1 MNQFRFSPIRSKE
14 AMLQALEY
22 IHIQSFRLCYENIGR
37 ILPVAG
43 NIGIFCHYQDE
54 FEYLTGLRKE
64 LTENRNWNNKYFKL
78 HVPIVMK
85 AHDSIPQTTYTYL
98 YIRRP
103 EVEHTHV
110 GDADFYL
117 PPAQYEKL
125 KEEVKGGR
133 YGSGVSM
140 FERPD
145 LDLVRLSNPA
155 IDVSAFIGSYDLEKI
170 TT

>member
-1 MNQFRFSPIRSKE
+1 MSNFRFSPIRSE
-14 AMLQALEY
+14 AVMLQALEY
-22 IHIQSFRLCYENIGR
+22 IHIQSFRLCKENIGR

-43 NIGIFCHYQDE
+43 NIGIFCHFQDE

-64 LTENRNWNNKYFKL
+64 RTESRNWNNKYFKL
-78 HVPIVMK
+78 HKPIVIK
-85 AHDSIPQTTYTYL
+85 SHEYIPETTYTYL

-117 PPAQYEKL
+117 PPAQYEAL
-125 KEEVKGGR
+125 KAEVKRGV
-133 YGSGVSM
+133 YGTGVTM

-145 LDLVRLSNPA
+145 LDLVRLSDPKV
-155 IDVSAFIGSYDLEKI
+155 DVSAFIGSYDLEKI

>member
-14 AMLQALEY
+14 VMLAALEY
-22 IHIQSFRLCYENIGR
+22 IHVQSFRLCKENIGR

-43 NIGIFCHYQDE
+43 NIGIFCHYPDE
-54 FEYLTGLRKE
+54 FEYLTNLRKE

-78 HVPIVMK
+78 RAPISMK
-85 AHDSIPQTTYTYL
+85 AQGYIPQTTYTYL

-117 PPAQYEKL
+117 PPAEYEAL
-125 KEEVKGGR
+125 KQEVKNGVYGG
-133 YGSGVSM
+133 GVSM

-145 LDLVRLSNPA
+145 LDLVRLSDPA
-155 IDVSAFIGSYDLEKI
+155 IDVSAFIGSYDVERI
-170 TT
+170 AT